1 MKTIKVYGSSF
12 WPGCATAKEVLS
24 QHNIAYDYVNITSG
38 MKELKEYLVLRDT
51 LDLYKDVRGKATVGI
66 PMLAVTE
73 DGITHYYRGVPEDLS
88 LLK

>member
-1 MKTIKVYGSSF
+1 
-12 WPGCATAKEVLS
+12 
-24 QHNIAYDYVNITSG
+24 